1 MLGREKVVF
10 PRISCNARI
19 SLFCQTESTVLVV
32 QKLDLTDIWFI
43 ENTPTDGIRHLA
55 FAVSDVWSGEGRDFP
70 ESEKEIQSGRH
81 PPSKCT
87 DAAVNRGSLPS
98 SIPAAAVCGLKASS
112 VRAKIEV
119 KVPSTLR
126 ARPILTI
133 FAVLRHFKIQLKAAN
148 PTTAAAAAT
157 AVSSPARVATMEQ
170 NVYMQISVV
179 LMLLFLMM
187 VDGLEGSLTPA
198 QQDPNQLQ
206 QLSVDLEPEFEGTIQ
221 NISSPTGREAILTC
235 SVKNLGRY
243 KVGWLRASDQTVL
256 ALQGRVVTQ
265 NSRIS
270 VVHEDF
276 HTWRLR
282 IRQLRESDRGCY
294 MCQINASPMKKQIGC
309 IDVQVPP
316 DIINEESSADIAVQ
330 EGEDATIVCK
340 AVGHPTP
347 RVTWKR
353 EDGEYMLLRKP
364 QSRELIRVEA
374 YNGTHLHLPKLERRQ
389 MGAYLCIAS
398 NDVPPAVSKRV
409 SLSVHFAPSVR
420 PTSQLLGAPL
430 GSDVQLEC
438 TVEASPMPVSYW
450 LKGGRVLPNNF
461 ASITNGNYEQ
471 AGLSRPEML
480 LDGPKYG
487 IGEERHGFRTNM
499 RLVVRS
505 FSPADVGTYHCV
517 STNSLGRADGTMRL
531 YEIKIHPGGV
541 QTTDDQ
547 LNIIGGLAEAA
558 RGRGNVANSSLQTD
572 RTRHPAL
579 LLALL
584 MSLTI
589 LSMVLGTIRTHTS
602 ASYSPDNRR

>member
-1 MLGREKVVF
+1 M
-10 PRISCNARI
+10 
-19 SLFCQTESTVLVV
+19 
-32 QKLDLTDIWFI
+32 
-43 ENTPTDGIRHLA
+43 
-55 FAVSDVWSGEGRDFP
+55 
-70 ESEKEIQSGRH
+70 EI
-81 PPSKCT
+81 
-87 DAAVNRGSLPS
+87 
-98 SIPAAAVCGLKASS
+98 
-112 VRAKIEV
+112 
-119 KVPSTLR
+119 
-126 ARPILTI
+126 
-133 FAVLRHFKIQLKAAN
+133 
-148 PTTAAAAAT
+148 
-157 AVSSPARVATMEQ
+157 
-170 NVYMQISVV
+170 VYMQIAMV
-179 LMLLFLMM
+179 LSLIVKCLH
-187 VDGLEGSLTPA
+187 GSLSTTLQETNSQQQPA
-198 QQDPNQLQ
+198 DP
-206 QLSVDLEPEFEGTIQ
+206 EPEFEGTIQ
-221 NISSPTGREAILTC
+221 NVTFPAGREAVLTC

-256 ALQGRVVTQ
+256 ALQGRVVTH
-265 NSRIS
+265 NARIS
-270 VVHEDF
+270 VVHEDMR
-276 HTWRLR
+276 TWRLR

-364 QSRELIRVEA
+364 QSRELIKVEA

-438 TVEASPMPVSYW
+438 SVEASPMPVSYW
-450 LKGGRVLPNNF
+450 LKGGRVLPTNF
-461 ASITNGNYEQ
+461 AGITNGNYEAGQ
-471 AGLSRPEML
+471 ARPEML

-487 IGEERHGFRTNM
+487 ITEERHGFRTNM
-499 RLVVRS
+499 RLVVRF
-505 FSPADVGTYHCV
+505 FSPNDVGTYHCV

-541 QTTDDQ
+541 QTSDDQ

-558 RGRGNVANSSLQTD
+558 RGRGNSSANSLVTSSKPLHLILLSVLT
-572 RTRHPAL
+572 AL
-579 LLALL
+579 
-584 MSLTI
+584 
-589 LSMVLGTIRTHTS
+589 V
-602 ASYSPDNRR
+602 YCRR

>member
-1 MLGREKVVF
+1 
-10 PRISCNARI
+10 
-19 SLFCQTESTVLVV
+19 
-32 QKLDLTDIWFI
+32 
-43 ENTPTDGIRHLA
+43 
-55 FAVSDVWSGEGRDFP
+55 
-70 ESEKEIQSGRH
+70 
-81 PPSKCT
+81 
-87 DAAVNRGSLPS
+87 
-98 SIPAAAVCGLKASS
+98 
-112 VRAKIEV
+112 
-119 KVPSTLR
+119 
-126 ARPILTI
+126 
-133 FAVLRHFKIQLKAAN
+133 
-148 PTTAAAAAT
+148 
-157 AVSSPARVATMEQ
+157 MEQ

-179 LMLLFLMM
+179 LLLLFFMM
-187 VDGLEGSLTPA
+187 VDRCEGSLTPA

-505 FSPADVGTYHCV
+505 FSAADVGTYHCV

-589 LSMVLGTIRTHTS
+589 LSMVLGTETHTS
-602 ASYSPDNRR
+602 ASYSPDKRR

>member
-1 MLGREKVVF
+1 M
-10 PRISCNARI
+10 
-19 SLFCQTESTVLVV
+19 
-32 QKLDLTDIWFI
+32 
-43 ENTPTDGIRHLA
+43 
-55 FAVSDVWSGEGRDFP
+55 
-70 ESEKEIQSGRH
+70 EI
-81 PPSKCT
+81 
-87 DAAVNRGSLPS
+87 
-98 SIPAAAVCGLKASS
+98 
-112 VRAKIEV
+112 
-119 KVPSTLR
+119 
-126 ARPILTI
+126 
-133 FAVLRHFKIQLKAAN
+133 
-148 PTTAAAAAT
+148 
-157 AVSSPARVATMEQ
+157 
-170 NVYMQISVV
+170 VYMQIVMVLTLVV
-179 LMLLFLMM
+179 KCLQ
-187 VDGLEGSLTPA
+187 GSLSTALQEINQQQQPA
-198 QQDPNQLQ
+198 DP
-206 QLSVDLEPEFEGTIQ
+206 EPEFEGTIQ
-221 NISSPTGREAILTC
+221 NVTFPAGREAVLTC

-256 ALQGRVVTQ
+256 ALQGRVVTH

-270 VVHEDF
+270 VVHEDMR
-276 HTWRLR
+276 TWRLR

-330 EGEDATIVCK
+330 EGEDATIVCR

-374 YNGTHLHLPKLERRQ
+374 FNGTHLHLPKLERRQ

-430 GSDVQLEC
+430 SSDVQLEC
-438 TVEASPMPVSYW
+438 SVEASPMPVSYW
-450 LKGGRVLPNNF
+450 LKGGRVLP
-461 ASITNGNYEQ
+461 ASFTGITNSNYEQ
-471 AGLSRPEML
+471 GQSRPEML

-487 IGEERHGFRTNM
+487 ITEERHGFRTNM
-499 RLVVRS
+499 RLVVRF
-505 FSPADVGTYHCV
+505 FSPSDVGTYHCV

-541 QTTDDQ
+541 QTSDDQ

-558 RGRGNVANSSLQTD
+558 RGRGNSSANSLVTGSSPQCI
-572 RTRHPAL
+572 AL
-579 LLALL
+579 AVLSVLL
-584 MSLTI
+584 
-589 LSMVLGTIRTHTS
+589 VLASTIR
-602 ASYSPDNRR
+602 

>member
-1 MLGREKVVF
+1 M
-10 PRISCNARI
+10 
-19 SLFCQTESTVLVV
+19 VLVLLLIV
-32 QKLDLTDIWFI
+32 PRLD
-43 ENTPTDGIRHLA
+43 
-55 FAVSDVWSGEGRDFP
+55 
-70 ESEKEIQSGRH
+70 
-81 PPSKCT
+81 
-87 DAAVNRGSLPS
+87 GSL
-98 SIPAAAVCGLKASS
+98 
-112 VRAKIEV
+112 
-119 KVPSTLR
+119 
-126 ARPILTI
+126 
-133 FAVLRHFKIQLKAAN
+133 
-148 PTTAAAAAT
+148 
-157 AVSSPARVATMEQ
+157 SPA
-170 NVYMQISVV
+170 
-179 LMLLFLMM
+179 
-187 VDGLEGSLTPA
+187 P
-198 QQDPNQLQ
+198 QDLIPLQ
-206 QLSVDLEPEFEGTIQ
+206 QLPVDLEPEFEGTIQ

-256 ALQGRVVTQ
+256 ALQGRVVTH
-265 NSRIS
+265 NSRIT
-270 VVHEDF
+270 VLHEDF
-276 HTWRLR
+276 RTWRLR
-282 IRQLRESDRGCY
+282 IKQLRESDRGCY

-438 TVEASPMPVSYW
+438 TVEASPIPVSYW
-450 LKGGRVLPNNF
+450 LKGGRVLPNSF

-487 IGEERHGFRTNM
+487 IAEERHGFRTNM

-558 RGRGNVANSSLQTD
+558 RGRGNSAGSSLHSD
-572 RTRHPAL
+572 RTRHPL
-579 LLALL
+579 LLLL
-584 MSLTI
+584 LLI
-589 LSMVLGTIRTHTS
+589 LSLAFGTIRTVIPGGGSSTS
-602 ASYSPDNRR
+602 ISNNHGRLDSR

>member
-1 MLGREKVVF
+1 
-10 PRISCNARI
+10 
-19 SLFCQTESTVLVV
+19 
-32 QKLDLTDIWFI
+32 
-43 ENTPTDGIRHLA
+43 
-55 FAVSDVWSGEGRDFP
+55 
-70 ESEKEIQSGRH
+70 
-81 PPSKCT
+81 
-87 DAAVNRGSLPS
+87 
-98 SIPAAAVCGLKASS
+98 
-112 VRAKIEV
+112 
-119 KVPSTLR
+119 
-126 ARPILTI
+126 
-133 FAVLRHFKIQLKAAN
+133 
-148 PTTAAAAAT
+148 
-157 AVSSPARVATMEQ
+157 MEQ

-179 LMLLFLMM
+179 LLLLFLMM
-187 VDGLEGSLTPA
+187 VDRLEGSLTPA

-294 MCQINASPMKKQIGC
+294 MCQINASPMRKQIGC

-579 LLALL
+579 MLALL

-589 LSMVLGTIRTHTS
+589 LSMVLGTIRMHTS
-602 ASYSPDNRR
+602 TSNSPDNRR

>member
-1 MLGREKVVF
+1 M
-10 PRISCNARI
+10 
-19 SLFCQTESTVLVV
+19 
-32 QKLDLTDIWFI
+32 
-43 ENTPTDGIRHLA
+43 
-55 FAVSDVWSGEGRDFP
+55 
-70 ESEKEIQSGRH
+70 EI
-81 PPSKCT
+81 
-87 DAAVNRGSLPS
+87 
-98 SIPAAAVCGLKASS
+98 
-112 VRAKIEV
+112 
-119 KVPSTLR
+119 
-126 ARPILTI
+126 
-133 FAVLRHFKIQLKAAN
+133 
-148 PTTAAAAAT
+148 
-157 AVSSPARVATMEQ
+157 
-170 NVYMQISVV
+170 VYMQIVMV
-179 LMLLFLMM
+179 LTLLVECL
-187 VDGLEGSLTPA
+187 LGSQSTA
-198 QQDPNQLQ
+198 VQEINLQ
-206 QLSVDLEPEFEGTIQ
+206 QPPADPEPEFEGTIQ
-221 NISSPTGREAILTC
+221 NVTFPAGREAVLTC

-256 ALQGRVVTQ
+256 ALQGRVVTH

-270 VVHEDF
+270 VVHEDMR
-276 HTWRLR
+276 TWRLR

-330 EGEDATIVCK
+330 EGEDATIVCR

-374 YNGTHLHLPKLERRQ
+374 YNGTHLHLQKLERRQ

-438 TVEASPMPVSYW
+438 SVEASPMPVSYW
-450 LKGGRVLPNNF
+450 LKGGRVLPSNF
-461 ASITNGNYEQ
+461 AGSINSNYDQ
-471 AGLSRPEML
+471 GQSRPEML

-487 IGEERHGFRTNM
+487 ITEERHGFRTNM
-499 RLVVRS
+499 RLVVRF
-505 FSPADVGTYHCV
+505 FSPNDVGTYHCA
-517 STNSLGRADGTMRL
+517 SSNSLGRADGTMRL

-541 QTTDDQ
+541 QTSDDQ

-558 RGRGNVANSSLQTD
+558 RGRGNSSANSLVPGGSSL
-572 RTRHPAL
+572 HFAL
-579 LLALL
+579 VFAVLSMLL
-584 MSLTI
+584 SLT
-589 LSMVLGTIRTHTS
+589 STFR
-602 ASYSPDNRR
+602 

>member
-1 MLGREKVVF
+1 METVCMQ
-10 PRISCNARI
+10 I
-19 SLFCQTESTVLVV
+19 VLVLLLLIV
-32 QKLDLTDIWFI
+32 HRLD
-43 ENTPTDGIRHLA
+43 
-55 FAVSDVWSGEGRDFP
+55 
-70 ESEKEIQSGRH
+70 
-81 PPSKCT
+81 
-87 DAAVNRGSLPS
+87 GSL
-98 SIPAAAVCGLKASS
+98 
-112 VRAKIEV
+112 
-119 KVPSTLR
+119 
-126 ARPILTI
+126 
-133 FAVLRHFKIQLKAAN
+133 
-148 PTTAAAAAT
+148 
-157 AVSSPARVATMEQ
+157 SPA
-170 NVYMQISVV
+170 
-179 LMLLFLMM
+179 L
-187 VDGLEGSLTPA
+187 
-198 QQDPNQLQ
+198 QDLNQSQ
-206 QLSVDLEPEFEGTIQ
+206 QLPVDLEPEFEGTIQ

-256 ALQGRVVTQ
+256 ALQGRVVTH

-276 HTWRLR
+276 RTWRLR

-450 LKGGRVLPNNF
+450 LKGGRVLPNSF
-461 ASITNGNYEQ
+461 AGAANGNYEQ
-471 AGLSRPEML
+471 PGLSRPEML

-487 IGEERHGFRTNM
+487 ITEDRHGFRTNM

-531 YEIKIHPGGV
+531 Y
-541 QTTDDQ
+541 
-547 LNIIGGLAEAA
+547 GLAEAA
-558 RGRGNVANSSLQTD
+558 RGRGNSATSSLHPT
-572 RTRHPAL
+572 RTHHLLPMVL
-579 LLALL
+579 LLIV
-584 MSLTI
+584 SL
-589 LSMVLGTIRTHTS
+589 SLGTIRTVIS
-602 ASYSPDNRR
+602 ASSDSSSHARTGNR

>member
-1 MLGREKVVF
+1 MD
-10 PRISCNARI
+10 P
-19 SLFCQTESTVLVV
+19 
-32 QKLDLTDIWFI
+32 
-43 ENTPTDGIRHLA
+43 
-55 FAVSDVWSGEGRDFP
+55 
-70 ESEKEIQSGRH
+70 
-81 PPSKCT
+81 
-87 DAAVNRGSLPS
+87 
-98 SIPAAAVCGLKASS
+98 
-112 VRAKIEV
+112 
-119 KVPSTLR
+119 
-126 ARPILTI
+126 
-133 FAVLRHFKIQLKAAN
+133 
-148 PTTAAAAAT
+148 
-157 AVSSPARVATMEQ
+157 
-170 NVYMQISVV
+170 VYMQILLV
-179 LMLLFLMM
+179 LLLLI
-187 VDGLEGSLTPA
+187 VHRLGGSLSPALQDLNQA
-198 QQDPNQLQ
+198 QQLP
-206 QLSVDLEPEFEGTIQ
+206 VDLEPEFEGTIQ
-221 NISSPTGREAILTC
+221 NISSPTGREAVLTC

-256 ALQGRVVTQ
+256 ALQGRVVTH

-276 HTWRLR
+276 RTWRLR

-364 QSRELIRVEA
+364 QSRELIRVDA

-450 LKGGRVLPNNF
+450 LKGGRALPNSF
-461 ASITNGNYEQ
+461 ASASNGNYEQ

-487 IGEERHGFRTNM
+487 ITEDRHGFRTNM

-558 RGRGNVANSSLQTD
+558 RGRGNSASSSLHSSQS
-572 RTRHPAL
+572 RHPYAL
-579 LLALL
+579 LPLL
-584 MSLTI
+584 LLLSLS
-589 LSMVLGTIRTHTS
+589 LSIGTIRMAVS
-602 ASYSPDNRR
+602 GSIDSNSPRNGSR

>member
-1 MLGREKVVF
+1 MLLRRSPTMETVCMQ
-10 PRISCNARI
+10 I
-19 SLFCQTESTVLVV
+19 VLVLLLLIV
-32 QKLDLTDIWFI
+32 HRLD
-43 ENTPTDGIRHLA
+43 
-55 FAVSDVWSGEGRDFP
+55 
-70 ESEKEIQSGRH
+70 
-81 PPSKCT
+81 
-87 DAAVNRGSLPS
+87 GSL
-98 SIPAAAVCGLKASS
+98 
-112 VRAKIEV
+112 
-119 KVPSTLR
+119 
-126 ARPILTI
+126 
-133 FAVLRHFKIQLKAAN
+133 
-148 PTTAAAAAT
+148 
-157 AVSSPARVATMEQ
+157 SPA
-170 NVYMQISVV
+170 
-179 LMLLFLMM
+179 L
-187 VDGLEGSLTPA
+187 
-198 QQDPNQLQ
+198 QDLNQSQ
-206 QLSVDLEPEFEGTIQ
+206 QLPVDLEPEFEGTIQ

-256 ALQGRVVTQ
+256 ALQGRVVTH

-276 HTWRLR
+276 RTWRLR

-450 LKGGRVLPNNF
+450 LKGGRVLPNSF
-461 ASITNGNYEQ
+461 AGAANGNYEQ
-471 AGLSRPEML
+471 PGLSRPEML

-487 IGEERHGFRTNM
+487 ITEDRHGFRTNM

-558 RGRGNVANSSLQTD
+558 RGRGNSATSSLHPT
-572 RTRHPAL
+572 RTHHLLPMVL
-579 LLALL
+579 LLIV
-584 MSLTI
+584 SL
-589 LSMVLGTIRTHTS
+589 SLGTIRTVIS
-602 ASYSPDNRR
+602 ASSDSSSHARTGNR

>member
-1 MLGREKVVF
+1 
-10 PRISCNARI
+10 
-19 SLFCQTESTVLVV
+19 
-32 QKLDLTDIWFI
+32 
-43 ENTPTDGIRHLA
+43 
-55 FAVSDVWSGEGRDFP
+55 
-70 ESEKEIQSGRH
+70 
-81 PPSKCT
+81 
-87 DAAVNRGSLPS
+87 
-98 SIPAAAVCGLKASS
+98 
-112 VRAKIEV
+112 
-119 KVPSTLR
+119 
-126 ARPILTI
+126 
-133 FAVLRHFKIQLKAAN
+133 
-148 PTTAAAAAT
+148 
-157 AVSSPARVATMEQ
+157 MEA
-170 NVYMQISVV
+170 VYMQISPV
-179 LMLLFLMM
+179 LLMVLVLLLI
-187 VDGLEGSLTPA
+187 VPRLDGSLSPA
-198 QQDPNQLQ
+198 LQADLTQLQ
-206 QLSVDLEPEFEGTIQ
+206 QVPVDLEPEFEGTIQ

-256 ALQGRVVTQ
+256 ALQGRVVTH
-265 NSRIS
+265 NSRIT
-270 VVHEDF
+270 VLHEDF
-276 HTWRLR
+276 RTWRLR
-282 IRQLRESDRGCY
+282 IKQLRESDRGCY

-309 IDVQVPP
+309 IDVQDTLRRQQPGARTKANL
-316 DIINEESSADIAVQ
+316 IN
-330 EGEDATIVCK
+330 G
-340 AVGHPTP
+340 
-347 RVTWKR
+347 R
-353 EDGEYMLLRKP
+353 LRKTFTLHESAAFHVLP
-364 QSRELIRVEA
+364 VSSGKTTDQILLHTTKRQTENCYTLARVEA

-438 TVEASPMPVSYW
+438 TVEASPIPVSYW
-450 LKGGRVLPNNF
+450 LKGGRVLPNSF

-487 IGEERHGFRTNM
+487 IAEERHGFRTNM

-558 RGRGNVANSSLQTD
+558 RGRGNSAASSLHSD
-572 RTRHPAL
+572 RTRHPL
-579 LLALL
+579 LLLL
-584 MSLTI
+584 LLI
-589 LSMVLGTIRTHTS
+589 LSLAFGTIRTVISGGSSSSTS
-602 ASYSPDNRR
+602 ASNSHGRLVSR

>member
-1 MLGREKVVF
+1 M
-10 PRISCNARI
+10 
-19 SLFCQTESTVLVV
+19 
-32 QKLDLTDIWFI
+32 
-43 ENTPTDGIRHLA
+43 
-55 FAVSDVWSGEGRDFP
+55 
-70 ESEKEIQSGRH
+70 EI
-81 PPSKCT
+81 
-87 DAAVNRGSLPS
+87 
-98 SIPAAAVCGLKASS
+98 
-112 VRAKIEV
+112 
-119 KVPSTLR
+119 
-126 ARPILTI
+126 
-133 FAVLRHFKIQLKAAN
+133 
-148 PTTAAAAAT
+148 
-157 AVSSPARVATMEQ
+157 
-170 NVYMQISVV
+170 VYMQIAMV
-179 LMLLFLMM
+179 LSLM
-187 VDGLEGSLTPA
+187 VECLHGSLSIALQEPNSQQQPA
-198 QQDPNQLQ
+198 DP
-206 QLSVDLEPEFEGTIQ
+206 EPEFEGTIQ
-221 NISSPTGREAILTC
+221 NVTFPAGREAVLTC

-256 ALQGRVVTQ
+256 ALQGRVVTH
-265 NSRIS
+265 NARIS
-270 VVHEDF
+270 VVHEDMR
-276 HTWRLR
+276 TWRLR

-364 QSRELIRVEA
+364 QSRELIKVEA

-438 TVEASPMPVSYW
+438 SVEASPMPVSYW
-450 LKGGRVLPNNF
+450 LKGGRVLPTNF
-461 ASITNGNYEQ
+461 AGITNGNYE
-471 AGLSRPEML
+471 AGQSRPEML

-487 IGEERHGFRTNM
+487 ITEERQGFRTNM
-499 RLVVRS
+499 RLVVRF
-505 FSPADVGTYHCV
+505 FSPNDVGTYHCV

-541 QTTDDQ
+541 QTSDDQ

-558 RGRGNVANSSLQTD
+558 RGRGNSSANSLVTSSRPL
-572 RTRHPAL
+572 HL
-579 LLALL
+579 IL
-584 MSLTI
+584 
-589 LSMVLGTIRTHTS
+589 LSMLTVLL
-602 ASYSPDNRR
+602 YSVR